1 MRVRFLS
8 GNPKTMFDQKFQK
21 FIEELKSRNEIVDVV
36 SAYCPLE
43 RRGGAY
49 WARCPLPGHMEKT
62 PSFCVNQA
70 GQFFKCFGCQRGGDV
85 IKFIMEVESLTYME
99 AVKFLADRA
108 NMELPETS
116 FKEDAELEEKAKHRQ
131 TRLAILKESAK
142 FYVDNL
148 SKPEAAPYVDYV
160 FSRGFDKSTVR
171 AFGIGCS
178 LDYNSLPEYLKN
190 KGFSYEDMVAAGVC
204 SYNKDTDEYSDF
216 EAKRLIVPIIDSFSN
231 VLAFGGRLIEKKP
244 DFAKYKNTR
253 ETSVFIK
260 NRTIFN
266 ANNVKKLKRE
276 HGTLPYLILVEGYM
290 DVIALHASGIKN
302 AVASMGTSLT
312 VEQARL
318 MMRYSDTVIVS
329 YDGDAAGQKAT
340 FRGMQILKDAGLN
353 VKVVSL
359 PDNLDPDEY
368 VKIKGVDS
376 YKELLLSAEPLIDYK
391 LNYLYK
397 SFNLNDASEKRRFL
411 DKAIKVISES
421 DKEFE
426 REELLKKLSKLSK
439 ITYESLKRDLEGT
452 AQKSA
457 YKPVISQNEE
467 ISADNDEE
475 ETALI
480 KAERYLLSAIING
493 KSYADVNDLDGLDF
507 SSQLRTE
514 IATLI
519 LELYDEA
526 SNYDGIALTE
536 KLGEDYLNEMNL
548 ILCKVEEIFC
558 PDEKEYYN
566 DCLRFIKMDNLE
578 TDIGYLEEYAKAET
592 DVVKQIKIIE
602 KIQQKSRLLNKLK
615 TEKKI

>member
-1 MRVRFLS
+1 
-8 GNPKTMFDQKFQK
+8 MFDQKFQK
-21 FIEELKSRNEIVDVV
+21 FIEELKSRNDIVDVV
-36 SAYCPLE
+36 SAYCQLE
-43 RRGGAY
+43 RKGGAY

-99 AVKFLADRA
+99 AVKFLANRA
-108 NMELPETS
+108 NMELPEAS
-116 FKEDAELEEKAKHRQ
+116 YKEDAKLEENARNRQ
-131 TRLAILKESAK
+131 TRLAVLKDTAK
-142 FYVDNL
+142 FYVNNL
-148 SKPEAAPYVDYV
+148 SKKEAEPFVDYV
-160 FSRGFDKSTVR
+160 FNRGFDQSTIR

-178 LDYNSLPEYLKN
+178 LDYKSLPKYLKE
-190 KGFSYEDMVAAGVC
+190 KGYSYEDMVAAGVC
-204 SYNKDTDEYSDF
+204 SYNKDTGEYADF
-216 EAKRLIVPIIDSFSN
+216 EAHRLIVPIIDGFSN
-231 VLAFGGRLIEKKP
+231 VIAFGGRLIEKKP

-266 ANNVKKLKRE
+266 ANNIKKLKRE
-276 HGTLPYLILVEGYM
+276 KGNLPYLILVEGYM

-312 VEQARL
+312 IEQARL

-368 VKIKGVDS
+368 VKARGADS

-391 LNYLYK
+391 LNYLAK
-397 SFNLNDASEKRRFL
+397 SFDLNDATERRRFL
-411 DKAIKVISES
+411 DNAIRVISES

-426 REELLKKLSKLSK
+426 KEELLKKLSAISK
-439 ITYESLKRDLEGT
+439 ITYESLKRDLDKT
-452 AQKSA
+452 TQKSA
-457 YKPVISQNEE
+457 DKPVISRSDDAV
-467 ISADNDEE
+467 SAETEE

-480 KAERYLLSAIING
+480 KAERYVLSAIING
-493 KSYADVNDLDGLDF
+493 KSYANASDIDGLDF
-507 SSQLRTE
+507 SSQLRSE

-519 LELYDEA
+519 LEFSDENVPV
-526 SNYDGIALTE
+526 SGVALTE
-536 KLGEDYLNEMNL
+536 RLGEDYLSEMNL
-548 ILCKVEEIFC
+548 ILCRIEEIFC
-558 PDEKEYYN
+558 ADEKIYYE
-566 DCLRFIKMDNLE
+566 DCLNYVKMSNLT
-578 TDIGYLEEYAKAET
+578 TDISYLEDYAKSET
-592 DVVKQIKIIE
+592 DVTQQIKIIE
-602 KIQQKSRLLNKLK
+602 KIQRKSKLLYKLK
-615 TEKKI
+615 TERRI